1 MNKTNYAEM
10 GTMRVIHPLDDV
22 AEEKCSAEGLGPIE
36 MTKAVRISLQCLRAY
51 LVLMTL
57 MLVYHVLE
65 VSGVLRSIG

>member
-51 LVLMTL
+51 LALMTL